1 MSDDARPGDARRP
14 EDDEANPWR
23 TLRRRVVYSNGWM
36 TVEEDDVVRPDGL
49 PGIYG
54 VVRFPGRAVGVVA
67 LDDDDRLVLVGQ
79 YRYALERYSWEIPE
93 GGADRHDPL
102 AGAQREL
109 LEETG
114 LTAGRW
120 ERLLEADLS
129 NSITDE
135 GATVYLATELTQG
148 EAAPEGTERLAIRW
162 VPFADALAMVADGRI
177 TDAISVMAIQAVAL
191 RRAGLTGR

>member
-1 MSDDARPGDARRP
+1 MTDEHHPPRSPVDP
-14 EDDEANPWR
+14 EGNPWR
-23 TLRRRVVYSNGWM
+23 TIRRRVVYSNGWM
-36 TVEEDDVVRPDGL
+36 TVEEDDVIRPDGL

-67 LDDDDRLVLVGQ
+67 LDDEDRLVLVGQ
-79 YRYALERYSWEIPE
+79 FRYALERYSWEIPE
-93 GGADRHDPL
+93 GGADAHDPL
-102 AGAQREL
+102 GGAKREL

-135 GATVYLATELTQG
+135 GATVYLATELTDG
-148 EAAPEGTERLAIRW
+148 EASPEGTERIEVRR
-162 VPFADALAMVADGRI
+162 VPFAEALAMVADGRI